1 MNAVEIKKLSKTIDS
16 FKLDIDELNI
26 KKGYVTGFIGP
37 NGSGKTTTIRIIMD
51 MLSKDS
57 GAIKIFGKDYHRD
70 DLSIKEVIG
79 YVGDV
84 PGYLHEAKLKDI
96 KKSISRFYKNWDE
109 KLYIKYM
116 NQFGLN
122 ESKIYKEI
130 SKGQQKK
137 FELIMAL
144 SHHPKL
150 IIMDEPTANLDPL
163 VRNEFLEIIQETI
176 EKDEATVFYSTHIT
190 TDLEKV
196 GDYLV
201 FIYKGKIVLSG
212 EKDSIIEKHCIVK
225 GKNELLS
232 KDTKSVFISVSKNS
246 FGFEGLVD
254 SKKKAYDLFGEEVI
268 YDKPNLEEILTF
280 YTRGKRN
287 E

>member
-16 FKLDIDELNI
+16 FALDIEQLNI

-37 NGSGKTTTIRIIMD
+37 NGSGKTTTIRLIMD
-51 MLSKDS
+51 MLTKDS
-57 GAIKIFGKDYHRD
+57 GVIKIFGKDYHRD
-70 DLSIKEVIG
+70 DLSIKEIIG

-84 PGYLHEAKLKDI
+84 PGYLNEAKLKDI

-109 KLYIKYM
+109 ELYIKYM
-116 NQFGLN
+116 SQFGLD
-122 ESKIYKEI
+122 EKKVYKEI

-176 EKDEATVFYSTHIT
+176 EKDDATVFYSTHIT

-212 EKDSIIEKHCIVK
+212 EKDSIIEKHSVVK

-232 KDTKSVFISVSKNS
+232 KDTENVFISISKNS

-254 SKKKAYDLFGEEVI
+254 NKNKAYDLFGEEVI